1 MTIKNPKGFTLLEAL
16 VVMSMM
22 AVLVA
27 LAVPYFGGWRKNAQ
41 FKEGARLLASAF
53 REARSVAISRN
64 LESRVAID
72 VPGNAFHV
80 EVGNL
85 TNNSTTWTPLKGGE
99 TTLSGSV
106 SLKSEDD
113 CSGATALSIAF
124 SPNGTGE
131 TGVLCIMD
139 GTAPK
144 YRVGVQSE
152 TSGRVEIKKDP
163 DHF

>member
-1 MTIKNPKGFTLLEAL
+1 MIEAL
-16 VVMSMM
+16 VVISMM

-27 LAVPYFGGWRKNAQ
+27 LAVPYFGGWRKDTQ

-72 VPGNAFHV
+72 VPGKTFHV
-80 EVGNL
+80 EVGNR
-85 TNNSTTWTPLKGGE
+85 TNNSTAWTPLTAGE
-99 TTLSGSV
+99 TPLSAAV
-106 SLKSEDD
+106 SLRSEDD

-131 TGVLCIMD
+131 TGILCIMD
-139 GTAPK
+139 GASPK

-152 TSGRVEIKKDP
+152 TSGRVEIKKAP